1 MTYGT
6 SDLDR
11 VPASA
16 DPQQLMAKEETSD
29 DGSGLGEVQ
38 ITVVVVPGRVQSTL
52 AKLRVGARVRAGLA
66 SVGVLAAI
74 TAGAII
80 VVSSSSGHASRAP
93 DSDAMSTQLR
103 LGSNCSRLRVGSPDG
118 TYARVEL
125 DRAGP
130 CGTFG
135 SHATLILR
143 RLHGVSLREFETSS
157 WACPTAR
164 LPHRVA
170 ITLHLCGPNL
180 TPPRATAS
188 PSLRSR

>member
-1 MTYGT
+1 
-6 SDLDR
+6 
-11 VPASA
+11 
-16 DPQQLMAKEETSD
+16 MAENETSD
-29 DGSGLGEVQ
+29 DGSGLGEVH
-38 ITVVVVPGRVQSTL
+38 ITVVAVPGRVQSTL
-52 AKLRVGARVRAGLA
+52 VKLRAGARVRAGLA
-66 SVGVLAAI
+66 SVAVVAAV
-74 TAGAII
+74 TAGAVIA
-80 VVSSSSGHASRAP
+80 VSSSSGHASRP
-93 DSDAMSTQLR
+93 LDSDAMATQLG

-118 TYARVEL
+118 TPARVEL

-143 RLHGVSLREFETSS
+143 RLHGMWLREFEASS

-180 TPPRATAS
+180 TPPQAAAS
-188 PSLRSR
+188 PFSR